1 MALNLNLL
9 HEEILEQRQRQ
20 RDPLKIG
27 MLVLAG
33 CGIILFLYYGWNAYR
48 TIEIKSRL
56 GRITANWKKI
66 EPDVTKAEKRS
77 ADVTNII
84 NTTRVLD
91 DYINNRFF
99 WGPLLEKLARC
110 VPPNAQL
117 TSLEGQ
123 VLEDDK
129 GGGISVTIDGV
140 AAAREPRSAA
150 EDLRQMLLEQL
161 GKTYHKVK
169 AEFKTL
175 EDTET
180 MVNVGGSNVPVSHY
194 ILVVTF
200 SPSATEKPS
209 ATPVPSRTKKRT
221 NDESS

>member
-1 MALNLNLL
+1 MVLHLNLL

-33 CGIILFLYYGWNAYR
+33 CGALLFIYYAWNAYR

-56 GRITANWKKI
+56 SRI
-66 EPDVTKAEKRS
+66 S
-77 ADVTNII
+77 ADWQKVEQRVTQAQKRAAELNNII
-84 NTTRVLD
+84 NTTRALD
-91 DYINNRFF
+91 DYIDNRFF
-99 WGPLLEKLARC
+99 WGPFLEKLSRC

-117 TSLEGQ
+117 SSLEASAS
-123 VLEDDK
+123 DDEK
-129 GGGISVTIDGV
+129 GGGISVTIDGL

-161 GKTYHKVK
+161 SKSYFDVK

-175 EDTET
+175 EDVES
-180 MVNVGGSNVPVSHY
+180 VANVGGTNVPMSRY
-194 ILVVTF
+194 ILVITF
-200 SPSATEKPS
+200 NPSANAKPA
-209 ATPVPSRTKKRT
+209 ATPPSTRKRKT
-221 NDESS
+221 SNESS

>member
-33 CGIILFLYYGWNAYR
+33 CGVILFLYYGWNAYR

-56 GRITANWKKI
+56 GRITANWKKV

-77 ADVTNII
+77 AEVTNII

-161 GKTYHKVK
+161 GKSYHKVK

-175 EDTET
+175 EDMET
-180 MVNVGGSNVPVSHY
+180 MTNIGGTNVPMSHY
-194 ILVVTF
+194 VLVVTF
-200 SPSATEKPS
+200 NPSTTEKPS
-209 ATPVPSRTKKRT
+209 ASPVPSRTKKRT